1 MNTKVTKLTKLLLDV
16 MYYCGFVVSFSLPVT
31 LKLYSMINVY
41 FQRFYWQLCILFFI
55 SGIFAVLII
64 GELRKMFRTVLADDC
79 FVMENVK
86 SLHKMGVYAFCI
98 AVITALR
105 LLLYVT
111 PAVIIVILVFVIAGL
126 FSKVL
131 AEVFDKA
138 ITYKLENDLTI

>member
-16 MYYCGFVVSFSLPVT
+16 MYYCGFAVSFSLPVT
-31 LKLYSMINVY
+31 LKLYSMINIY
-41 FQRFYWQLCILFFI
+41 FQRFYWQLCILFFF
-55 SGIFAVLII
+55 SGIFAVLLV

-86 SLHKMGVYAFCI
+86 SLRKMGVYAFCI
-98 AVITALR
+98 AVITTLR

-131 AEVFDKA
+131 AEVFDTA

>member
-16 MYYCGFVVSFSLPVT
+16 MYYCGFAVCFNLPFA
-31 LKLYSMINVY
+31 LKLFSMVNVY

-86 SLHKMGVYAFCI
+86 SLRKMGIYAFFI
-98 AVITALR
+98 ALITTLR